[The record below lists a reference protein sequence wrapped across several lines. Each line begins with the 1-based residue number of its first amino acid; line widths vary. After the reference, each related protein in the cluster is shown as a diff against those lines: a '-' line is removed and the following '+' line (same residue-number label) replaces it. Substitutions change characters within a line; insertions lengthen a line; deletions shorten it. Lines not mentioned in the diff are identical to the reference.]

1 MVEVARLK
9 ASASVDDIRAVLD
22 RDAALI
28 IEDVMPAEQVQRATA
43 ELQPFLD
50 NTPEGRNEFAG
61 FSTRRAGALIARSP
75 VAREL
80 AMEPLVN
87 STCENVLGQF
97 ADGYQLHFTQAV
109 TIGPGESAQPLHRDR
124 NLWGGYIPRAIETQ
138 VSTIWAISDFTAENG
153 ATQLVPGSHTWEEGR
168 EAEPNEIVQAE
179 MRPGS
184 LLLYTGSVLHGGGT
198 NRTTDAWRTGLLI
211 HYTLNWLRQE
221 ENQYLSC
228 PPEIAENLSPELRAL
243 IGYSRGNGVLGFY
256 SSPTPAGEPAFEL
269 ADPQKLFS
277 R

>member
-1 MVEVARLK
+1 MAEIRRVRPDTPADDVQAILEQDAAVIVEDRM
-9 ASASVDDIRAVLD
+9 SASQVKRAQD
-22 RDAALI
+22 
-28 IEDVMPAEQVQRATA
+28 

-50 NTPEGRNEFAG
+50 AGKQGRNEFAG
-61 FSTRRAGALIARSP
+61 FQTKRIGALLARSG

-80 AMEPLVN
+80 SVDALVT
-87 STCENVLGQF
+87 SMCDRVLKQF

-109 TIGPGESAQPLHRDR
+109 SIGPEETPQALHRDR
-124 NLWGGYIPRAIETQ
+124 NLWGGYIPWSIETQ
-138 VSTIWAISDFTAENG
+138 MSTIWAISEFTEANG
-153 ATQLVPGSHTWEEGR
+153 ATQVVPGSHRWDEHR
-168 EAEPNEIVQAE
+168 EPEPHEVVSAE

-184 LLLYTGSVLHGGGT
+184 LLLYSGTVIHGGGR
-198 NRTTDAWRTGLLI
+198 NTTADAWRTALLI

-228 PPEIAENLSPELRAL
+228 PPDVAQSLTPELRAL

-256 SSPTPAGEPAFEL
+256 SSPTGPGEGGFEL
-269 ADPQKLFS
+269 ADPERLFQ